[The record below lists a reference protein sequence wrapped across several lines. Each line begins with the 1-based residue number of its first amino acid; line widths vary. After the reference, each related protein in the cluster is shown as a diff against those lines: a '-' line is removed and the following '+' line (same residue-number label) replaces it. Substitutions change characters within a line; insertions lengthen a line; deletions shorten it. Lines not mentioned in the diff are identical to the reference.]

1 MNILIT
7 GVNGFIGQRLV
18 EKLVQNHSVTGMGRS
33 PLGGDESFTFIQ
45 GSFHETE
52 DLHQLDG
59 IPIDVVVHLAAVTGG
74 SDEESALA
82 VNVQGTRRLYRYLL
96 DRGCSRFITASSI
109 AATGSLHDDF
119 MPLELP
125 IPEDHPCLAKDAY
138 GLSKAMVEDL
148 TRYFHRMSPGA
159 DFINLRLGAVAT
171 DGKWTA
177 PVMDDPPS
185 LSVPFIQFGHV
196 YVSDVVD
203 GLIKIINAPPK
214 DRVITCNFVGPDV
227 SASVPSLSLLRS
239 LLGDQAA
246 VYDLSHF
253 DDAKNHYKP
262 LYRMDRLVEEFGFMP
277 KKSFR
282 ST

>member
-7 GVNGFIGQRLV
+7 GVNGFIGKRLV
-18 EKLVQNHSVTGMGRS
+18 EKLVQNHTVNGMGRS
-33 PLGGDESFTFIQ
+33 PLARDESFTFIQ
-45 GSFHETE
+45 GSFYETE

-59 IPIDVVVHLAAVTGG
+59 MPIDVVVHLAAVTGG
-74 SDEESALA
+74 CDEESALA
-82 VNVQGTRRLYRYLL
+82 INVQGTRRLYRYLL
-96 DRGCSRFITASSI
+96 DHGCSKFITASSI

-125 IPEDHPCLAKDAY
+125 IPDDHPCLAKDAY

-148 TRYFHRMSPGA
+148 TRYFHRMSPGT

-171 DGKWTA
+171 DGEWTA
-177 PVMDDPPS
+177 PLVNNLPS

-203 GLIKIINAPPK
+203 VLAKIIEAPFK
-214 DRVITCNFVGPDV
+214 DRVITCNFVGPDI
-227 SASVPSLSLLRS
+227 SASVPTRSLLQS

-246 VYDLSHF
+246 VYDLNYF
-253 DDAKNHYKP
+253 DDAENQYKP
-262 LYRMDRLVEEFGFMP
+262 LYRMDRLLEEFGFMP
-277 KKSFR
+277 EKSFR
-282 ST
+282 PM